1 MLESQCDHLTSNIR
15 VVEGHPGPP
24 DRGVTG
30 EIEPAGDQQTKSS
43 YLVALIPTPWVV
55 AFETIGLATA
65 KVVAEPL
72 PTEVCPVCD
81 VPDVHD
87 TSLLRQPS
95 LLLGRRRLS
104 EKDLLSVLVD
114 AHRFFG

>member
-1 MLESQCDHLTSNIR
+1 MSDGLWHLGTAAIR
-15 VVEGHPGPP
+15 
-24 DRGVTG
+24 
-30 EIEPAGDQQTKSS
+30 KWSS
-43 YLVALIPTPWVV
+43 YGHRHTASLCRRRATPPPGS
-55 AFETIGLATA
+55 A
-65 KVVAEPL
+65 
-72 PTEVCPVCD
+72 EVCPVCD
-81 VPDVHD
+81 IPDVRHD